1 MAANVAR
8 TTAKIPAPAKPKVLP
23 PARTFAKPRLI
34 APRLVSHARKRSPV
48 ERFSLPTD
56 FRRADTAHHWPS
68 FVARQEN
75 LPRSDSL
82 VSGARLLQVLSD
94 LPPRHDAHHRPADL
108 HPWSLIDPDTLQ
120 SEPREGSHGVRHA
133 TAVIQFAQLPTD
145 QLIAP
150 PVFGLHRPL
159 GKPVTTHSLKRVNAT
174 NFTSTG
180 APLSVAVRNSLAR
193 TFAVDLAPIRV
204 HTGAGAQRLVRTLST
219 RAFAY
224 GNHIFLGPGEQPT
237 DLRLIAHEV
246 AHVVQQSGGVT
257 FQHFTSGSGDV
268 FEHEAERASAAA
280 VRGESFTVQQRT
292 TPRAQGL
299 FGVSLDSIL
308 DGLAELAANLP
319 GFTLL
324 TVIIGRNPINLR
336 PVERNFTNLLRGFMG
351 LIPGGEILFQVLDRQ
366 GVVARLGNWVS
377 EETEALGLNYE
388 YLRGRFSDFIDSLSL
403 SDILSPGDVWTR
415 AQNVFTEPVNRLRS
429 FTSRLIDQ
437 AITWL
442 KETFMQPLANF
453 CREIP
458 GYRLVTVLLGRDP
471 FTNAPV
477 DRSALNV
484 VRAFAEFI
492 PGGTEKVNQLV
503 ESRALQRAYEWFI
516 QETQARNL
524 TWARVTGT
532 FAAAWSSLRL
542 EDVLHPIDT
551 LRRMIDL
558 FRPLLTDL
566 AGFAR
571 AALMKL
577 LELIFEAAMGAGGS
591 RVIAIFRRAR
601 ATFNTIIQNPVGFLR
616 NLLGAV
622 GQGVRQFSRNILTH
636 LRQGVIAWLTGPVA
650 RAGIQM
656 PEQWDLRGVLWF
668 VLQILG
674 LTWDR
679 VRQKLVTLM
688 GERVV
693 AALETGFQLIQEI
706 RERGLV
712 QALRDRVTE
721 FFGQLREQALG
732 SIRSFIQ
739 ERMVGAAITQLVS
752 LLSPVGAVI
761 QAIIKTYTT
770 VKFFIDRINQILD
783 LVESVVNSIAAIA
796 AGTIGPA
803 ANFIESTMARTIPV
817 ILDFFARFIGL
828 GDVGGH
834 VQRVIQGLQ
843 QRVDQMLD
851 RAVEWIRTM
860 AQRLMQR
867 LSGGSPEERL
877 TQALTAA
884 QSAVNRFARRRV
896 GAVILRPLIEVIR
909 VRYQLQ
915 TLESVPR
922 GTHWVVRGVVNP
934 TGERPTDAEVEGG
947 TAPEVSVSFR
957 AGHEQH
963 RLWIE
968 TTSDRVSLM
977 VASDGGQRLRELLTS
992 LESDP
997 NIPAAVKTNAGPLMI
1012 EVRDAITQVE
1022 AAPGADQQLRLV
1034 TVLSDRMG
1042 RFFRLF
1048 GEVPRLIAAAIRLAR
1063 TGRGISRERRRQW
1076 DRWMAERRRRNY
1088 VGSEAQNMNFAATA
1102 DNFVTISGGFSDQV
1116 ISRLFNNPD
1125 EIELLNEPA
1134 QQGIRAILLAQQG
1147 VPGRSN
1153 IHAETKMSEL
1163 ARDQPFGVTAQMCPE
1178 CQSFFTELAIRRQV
1192 VQVVNDGGA
1201 EPRIFLPE
1209 NAARE

>member
-1 MAANVAR
+1 MSPTSAR
-8 TTAKIPAPAKPKVLP
+8 TTTKVPASTKPKALP
-23 PARTFAKPRLI
+23 PARSFAQPSRAAGSKFIRAGGEKVSAQRPRF
-34 APRLVSHARKRSPV
+34 P
-48 ERFSLPTD
+48 LPKE
-56 FRRADTAHHWPS
+56 FRRS
-68 FVARQEN
+68 VVANQVAPVSSL
-75 LPRSDSL
+75 LPRPENIITGEPLISGVQFLNALDHL
-82 VSGARLLQVLSD
+82 PQRETKFHNSGAE
-94 LPPRHDAHHRPADL
+94 L
-108 HPWSLIDPDTLQ
+108 HPWSFPEPDGVAVFD
-120 SEPREGSHGVRHA
+120 RESSANITGAHPTPL
-133 TAVIQFAQLPTD
+133 TAIQFAQLPAN
-145 QLIAP
+145 QILLP
-150 PVFGLHRPL
+150 PALPLVRPS
-159 GKPVTTHSLKRVNAT
+159 GRAVMTHSLKRVDAT
-174 NFTSTG
+174 AFTSTG
-180 APLSVAVRNSLAR
+180 APLPVAMRNALAR
-193 TFAVDLAPIRV
+193 TFSVELSPIRI
-204 HTGAGAQRLVRTLST
+204 HTDASAQRVVRSLST

-674 LTWDR
+674 LT
-679 VRQKLVTLM
+679 
-688 GERVV
+688 
-693 AALETGFQLIQEI
+693 
-706 RERGLV
+706 
-712 QALRDRVTE
+712 
-721 FFGQLREQALG
+721 
-732 SIRSFIQ
+732 
-739 ERMVGAAITQLVS
+739 
-752 LLSPVGAVI
+752 
-761 QAIIKTYTT
+761 
-770 VKFFIDRINQILD
+770 
-783 LVESVVNSIAAIA
+783 
-796 AGTIGPA
+796 
-803 ANFIESTMARTIPV
+803 
-817 ILDFFARFIGL
+817 
-828 GDVGGH
+828 
-834 VQRVIQGLQ
+834 
-843 QRVDQMLD
+843 
-851 RAVEWIRTM
+851 
-860 AQRLMQR
+860 
-867 LSGGSPEERL
+867 
-877 TQALTAA
+877 
-884 QSAVNRFARRRV
+884 
-896 GAVILRPLIEVIR
+896 
-909 VRYQLQ
+909 
-915 TLESVPR
+915 
-922 GTHWVVRGVVNP
+922 
-934 TGERPTDAEVEGG
+934 
-947 TAPEVSVSFR
+947 
-957 AGHEQH
+957 
-963 RLWIE
+963 
-968 TTSDRVSLM
+968 
-977 VASDGGQRLRELLTS
+977 
-992 LESDP
+992 
-997 NIPAAVKTNAGPLMI
+997 
-1012 EVRDAITQVE
+1012 
-1022 AAPGADQQLRLV
+1022 
-1034 TVLSDRMG
+1034 
-1042 RFFRLF
+1042 
-1048 GEVPRLIAAAIRLAR
+1048 
-1063 TGRGISRERRRQW
+1063 
-1076 DRWMAERRRRNY
+1076 
-1088 VGSEAQNMNFAATA
+1088 
-1102 DNFVTISGGFSDQV
+1102 
-1116 ISRLFNNPD
+1116 
-1125 EIELLNEPA
+1125 
-1134 QQGIRAILLAQQG
+1134 
-1147 VPGRSN
+1147 
-1153 IHAETKMSEL
+1153 
-1163 ARDQPFGVTAQMCPE
+1163 
-1178 CQSFFTELAIRRQV
+1178 
-1192 VQVVNDGGA
+1192 
-1201 EPRIFLPE
+1201 
-1209 NAARE
+1209 